1 MPPGQRATRLAL
13 ERMLHIHKRLSAGDR
28 FTCTQ
33 LAAELEVVR
42 KTLVRDFAFMRDR
55 LGLPIE
61 FDAVHNT
68 YRYTEPVDA
77 FPTLQ
82 ISEGE
87 VFSLLVAQ
95 KALDAY
101 RGTPFHRQLA
111 TSFAKLTAGLRE
123 TVTFTPS
130 EEMNAVSF
138 KQFGIGKSDAAV
150 FAQLSRAVVRQL
162 EVEFDYRKPGAP
174 TGERRQV
181 RPYHL
186 TNRQNLWYLVAF
198 DVGRAAMRTFAVP
211 RVTGAAVT
219 KTKFRRDAGFS
230 PEAFFAKALGAHS
243 GGAGSFKV
251 VIRFGRGSADRIRER
266 EWHESQ
272 GMRDLPGG
280 GVELTLRLGAL
291 EEIERWILEWGP
303 EAEVVQPRELRE
315 RLRATARALVK
326 IYA

>member
-1 MPPGQRATRLAL
+1 M
-13 ERMLHIHKRLSAGDR
+13 ERMLHIHQRLSAGDR

-33 LAAELEVVR
+33 LGRDLEVAR

-55 LGLPIE
+55 LGLPVE
-61 FDAVHNT
+61 FDPVRNT
-68 YRYTEPVDA
+68 YRYTEPVGA

-87 VFSLLVAQ
+87 VFSLLIAQ
-95 KALDAY
+95 KALEAY
-101 RGTPFHRQLA
+101 RGTPFHRQLS

-123 TVTFTPS
+123 TVSFTPS
-130 EEMNAVSF
+130 AEANAVSF
-138 KQFGIGKSDAAV
+138 KQFGIGKSDAEV
-150 FAQLSRAVVRQL
+150 FARLSQAVVRQL
-162 EVEFDYRKPGAP
+162 EVEFDYRKPGEAA
-174 TGERRQV
+174 GERRQV

-198 DVGRAAMRTFAVP
+198 DVGRGAMRTFALP
-211 RVTGAAVT
+211 RVADVAVA
-219 KTKFRRDAGFS
+219 KTKFRRDEAFS

-243 GGAGSFKV
+243 GGAGNFKV

-272 GMRDLPGG
+272 TLRDLADGG
-280 GVELTLRLGAL
+280 AELTLRLGAL

-303 EAEVVQPRELRE
+303 EAEAVQPRELRE
-315 RLRATARALVK
+315 RLRETARALLEL
-326 IYA
+326 YS